1 MIVHANEVVNGIDV
15 DAIVGLAIEFDLHDL
30 DLYSE

>member
-1 MIVHANEVVNGIDV
+1 MIVNANEVVNGIDV
-15 DAIVGLAIEFDLHDL
+15 DAIASLAIEFDLHDL